1 MMLMFSSMQIF
12 ARDFVVTLDAGHG
25 GKDYGAI
32 GEITNEKTVTLA
44 VVRQLGSLIEK
55 NLEDVHVVY
64 TRDTD
69 IFIPLNDR
77 ARISN
82 DAGTDLFI
90 SVHINSVDRR
100 NRNRRSIEGC
110 QVYTLGL
117 HKSAENLAVAKRE
130 NSVMELEADHT
141 EKYADFDPNSLESDI
156 IFELSQ
162 NKRLD
167 QSIEFAD
174 AVHKELVATAGRQPK
189 GVRQAGFWVLWATS
203 APSVLIELD
212 FLCNPK
218 SERYLHSSDGQKRMV
233 TAIYNA
239 FCSYLNTYGSG
250 IVGRKIREAKA
261 IHLEPAQDVNYPEE
275 LLPKKSDDFKAEPKK
290 ALEAPQRSGIPMVES
305 DSEEQYFIQILSS
318 AQLLSPE
325 SNELK
330 GMKDVSVYRDH
341 GSNKYVVGPYRS
353 LQEAKKKVKSVK
365 KSFPECFIVTMRD
378 GVRTGFY
385 KP

>member
-1 MMLMFSSMQIF
+1 MMLMLSSMQIF

-141 EKYADFDPNSLESDI
+141 ENMP
-156 IFELSQ
+156 
-162 NKRLD
+162 
-167 QSIEFAD
+167 
-174 AVHKELVATAGRQPK
+174 
-189 GVRQAGFWVLWATS
+189 TS
-203 APSVLIELD
+203 TLIPS
-212 FLCNPK
+212 
-218 SERYLHSSDGQKRMV
+218 
-233 TAIYNA
+233 
-239 FCSYLNTYGSG
+239 
-250 IVGRKIREAKA
+250 KA
-261 IHLEPAQDVNYPEE
+261 I
-275 LLPKKSDDFKAEPKK
+275 
-290 ALEAPQRSGIPMVES
+290 
-305 DSEEQYFIQILSS
+305 
-318 AQLLSPE
+318 
-325 SNELK
+325 
-330 GMKDVSVYRDH
+330 
-341 GSNKYVVGPYRS
+341 
-353 LQEAKKKVKSVK
+353 
-365 KSFPECFIVTMRD
+365 
-378 GVRTGFY
+378 
-385 KP
+385 